1 MTPKQYL
8 MQAKHLDALIDARLR
23 EIDYWRD
30 MSTSISGPRFDGM
43 PHSPNRPAD
52 AGFVRCLEKV
62 SEIQTDVERKVA
74 KLITLRDDINRRID
88 TIDSPEEQ
96 LVLRYRYVDNCTWE
110 EIESLMN
117 VSERTVFRIHGS
129 ALQHF
134 PMPDES

>member
-1 MTPKQYL
+1 M
-8 MQAKHLDALIDARLR
+8 
-23 EIDYWRD
+23 
-30 MSTSISGPRFDGM
+30 
-43 PHSPNRPAD
+43 
-52 AGFVRCLEKV
+52 
-62 SEIQTDVERKVA
+62 A
-74 KLITLRDDINRRID
+74 KLIALRDEINRRVD

-134 PMPDES
+134 PMPEKS

>member
-8 MQAKHLDALIDARLR
+8 MQAKRLDALIDARLR

-43 PHSPNRPAD
+43 PHSPNRPAG

-62 SEIQTDVERKVA
+62 AEIQADVERKVSR
-74 KLITLRDDINRRID
+74 LIALRDEIGRRID
-88 TIDSPEEQ
+88 MVASPEEQ

-110 EIESLMN
+110 EIGTLMN

-134 PMPDES
+134 PMPEKS

>member
-43 PHSPNRPAD
+43 PHSPTRPAH
-52 AGFVRCLEKV
+52 AGSARCLEKV
-62 SEIQTDVERKVA
+62 SEIQTDVEGKVA
-74 KLITLRDDINRRID
+74 KLIALRDEINRRVD

-134 PMPDES
+134 PMPEKS